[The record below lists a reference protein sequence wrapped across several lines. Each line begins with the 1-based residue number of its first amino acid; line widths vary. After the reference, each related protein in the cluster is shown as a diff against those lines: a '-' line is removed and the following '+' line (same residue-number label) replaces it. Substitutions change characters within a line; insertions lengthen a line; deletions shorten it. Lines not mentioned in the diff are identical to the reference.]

1 MLTSRGKACVVMLGS
16 EPVRAYRPMNL
27 HLVVGDTVSLAK
39 RPDGSIWISGVGERR
54 THLSRPDPHNPREQR
69 IMAANI
75 EVAVHVSTPMSPPL
89 RPALID
95 RFLVAILNGGTR
107 PVIAINKVDLL
118 TAAQRKFIDE
128 ELEDY
133 MLLEV
138 PLVFCSA
145 KTGDGIEELRGIL
158 RGKLSVL
165 VGHSGVGKSSLL
177 NALHPVVSAR
187 VGDVQERSGRGRHT
201 TSFAAMFDLGDG
213 TRIIDTPGVR
223 EFGLWD
229 MDRTQLRFYFRE
241 FEPFALEC
249 RFSNCTH
256 LHEPACAVKDAVE
269 RGEISERRYEA
280 YENLVSQMAL

>member
-1 MLTSRGKACVVMLGS
+1 MVMSGR
-16 EPVRAYRPMNL
+16 EAVRAYRPMNV
-27 HLVVGDTVSLAK
+27 HLVVGDTVSLAR
-39 RPDGSIWISGVGERR
+39 RPDGSLWISGVGERR

-75 EVAVHVSTPMSPPL
+75 EVAVHVSSPMNPPL

-95 RFLVAILNGGTR
+95 RFLVAILNGGTK
-107 PVIAINKVDLL
+107 PVIAINKMDLL
-118 TAAQRKFIDE
+118 TPAQREFIDE
-128 ELEDY
+128 EVDDY
-133 MLLEV
+133 RQLDV
-138 PLVFCSA
+138 PLVYCSA
-145 KTGDGIEELRGIL
+145 KTGEGIDELLGL
-158 RGKLSVL
+158 LKGQLSVL

-187 VGDVQERSGRGRHT
+187 VGDVQERSGRGKHT

-229 MDRTQLRFYFRE
+229 IDRTQLRFYFRE
-241 FEPFALEC
+241 FEAFALDC
-249 RFSNCTH
+249 RFANCTH

-269 RGEISERRYEA
+269 RDEISERRYEA
-280 YENLVSQMAL
+280 YENLVSQMS